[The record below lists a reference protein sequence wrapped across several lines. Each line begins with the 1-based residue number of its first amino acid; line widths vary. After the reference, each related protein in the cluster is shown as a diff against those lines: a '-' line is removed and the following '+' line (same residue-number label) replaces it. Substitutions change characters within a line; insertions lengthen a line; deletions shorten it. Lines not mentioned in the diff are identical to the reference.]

1 MNRKTVKCIAAS
13 LAVLSCMY
21 TIPQRVMATT
31 PNTDDEASYTI
42 NKDKCDDKKEDKK
55 KDKCDDKK
63 QEDKKKDKVL
73 TDFEY
78 FDYAVFKQ
86 ENNKIE
92 EVHLND
98 VSPRYGA
105 LDATDMKVEE
115 QVDIIKKRVGKDTVS
130 DVVLTIIYQMVMSQE
145 GFDKLKSVF
154 SSLSDEEI
162 ILNIYKQNL
171 YNSEGIAV
179 RMVLPVIF
187 NDRINT
193 DGLYS

>member
-1 MNRKTVKCIAAS
+1 
-13 LAVLSCMY
+13 
-21 TIPQRVMATT
+21 MA
-31 PNTDDEASYTI
+31 E
-42 NKDKCDDKKEDKK
+42 KDKKIEKN
-55 KDKCDDKK
+55 
-63 QEDKKKDKVL
+63 KKKDKVL
-73 TDFEY
+73 TVFEY

-98 VSPRYGA
+98 VPPRYGA

>member
-1 MNRKTVKCIAAS
+1 
-13 LAVLSCMY
+13 
-21 TIPQRVMATT
+21 MA
-31 PNTDDEASYTI
+31 E
-42 NKDKCDDKKEDKK
+42 KDKKIEKN
-55 KDKCDDKK
+55 
-63 QEDKKKDKVL
+63 KKKDKVL
-73 TDFEY
+73 TVFEY

-98 VSPRYGA
+98 VPPRYGA

-154 SSLSDEEI
+154 SSLSDEDI

>member
-1 MNRKTVKCIAAS
+1 
-13 LAVLSCMY
+13 
-21 TIPQRVMATT
+21 MA
-31 PNTDDEASYTI
+31 E
-42 NKDKCDDKKEDKK
+42 KDKKIEKN
-55 KDKCDDKK
+55 
-63 QEDKKKDKVL
+63 KKKDKVL
-73 TDFEY
+73 TVFEY

-98 VSPRYGA
+98 VPPRYGA

-154 SSLSDEEI
+154 SSLLDEQI

>member
-1 MNRKTVKCIAAS
+1 
-13 LAVLSCMY
+13 
-21 TIPQRVMATT
+21 MA
-31 PNTDDEASYTI
+31 E
-42 NKDKCDDKKEDKK
+42 KDKKIEKN
-55 KDKCDDKK
+55 
-63 QEDKKKDKVL
+63 KKKDKVL
-73 TDFEY
+73 TVFEY

>member
-1 MNRKTVKCIAAS
+1 M
-13 LAVLSCMY
+13 
-21 TIPQRVMATT
+21 
-31 PNTDDEASYTI
+31 
-42 NKDKCDDKKEDKK
+42 
-55 KDKCDDKK
+55 
-63 QEDKKKDKVL
+63 
-73 TDFEY
+73 
-78 FDYAVFKQ
+78 
-86 ENNKIE
+86 
-92 EVHLND
+92 ND
-98 VSPRYGA
+98 VPPRYGA

>member
-1 MNRKTVKCIAAS
+1 
-13 LAVLSCMY
+13 
-21 TIPQRVMATT
+21 MA
-31 PNTDDEASYTI
+31 E
-42 NKDKCDDKKEDKK
+42 KDKKIEKN
-55 KDKCDDKK
+55 
-63 QEDKKKDKVL
+63 KKKDKVL
-73 TDFEY
+73 TVFEY

-98 VSPRYGA
+98 VPPRYGA

-115 QVDIIKKRVGKDTVS
+115 QVDIIKKRVRKDTVS
-130 DVVLTIIYQMVMSQE
+130 DVVLAIIYQMVMSQE

-154 SSLSDEEI
+154 STLSDEEI